1 MLCSTGKSVLFLD
14 GTPVRG
20 NALQLPYSSKAVFP
34 VMWKAKRSI
43 ASS

>member
-1 MLCSTGKSVLFLD
+1 MFWSTDKSVLFLD

-20 NALQLPYSSKAVFP
+20 SALRLPYSSKAVFP
-34 VMWKAKRSI
+34 VMWKAKRSV